1 MSLFSDYKTSL
12 KSFDV
17 EEIIDLLFFRPLSF
31 LFVKLIYPTNITPNQ
46 ISVVSMIFGLLSGV
60 MFAFGNHV
68 FFMLGG
74 AMVLISNVLDCAD
87 GQLARLKKNGTK
99 IGRVIDGF
107 IDYVTGLSIFAGIGI
122 GLSIYTGN
130 YFYVWVLTLAAAGS
144 RILQNMYFD
153 NYRNMYMSYVYD
165 KGANISKEIEEFRRL
180 RESLKHVNGR
190 RGEKFLVDIY
200 IKYTSTQKTATQD
213 NILRISPE
221 EYRKRNK
228 FLLRVWSWLGSTT
241 HLAAVIICVAFNRL
255 DIYLWLT
262 VTVGNVMLLILYLIQ
277 RNVINSLT
285 RQ

>member
-1 MSLFSDYKTSL
+1 
-12 KSFDV
+12 
-17 EEIIDLLFFRPLSF
+17 
-31 LFVKLIYPTNITPNQ
+31 
-46 ISVVSMIFGLLSGV
+46 

-68 FFMLGG
+68 FFILGG

-241 HLAAVIICVAFNRL
+241 HLAAVIICAAFNRL

-262 VTVGNVMLLILYLIQ
+262 VTIGNVMLLILYLIQ
-277 RNVINSLT
+277 RNVIKSLT
-285 RQ
+285 KQ